1 MYQRKESAK
10 NTYYPSFLCMEVDTP
25 DYLDALMRMPFD
37 ERTEAAF
44 LHEYIHY
51 LQDLTTVSGN
61 ARIETIVDQVK
72 WIVGDVAR
80 HKNKLKLP
88 LDPNDTWA
96 YNMKPNA
103 SSLKLCKG
111 DFKVKNKSGKDIT
124 PNIVTP
130 VSFSLVNV
138 TINLANG
145 THVKGG
151 AQAIFIFQ
159 DKNGTEYKYAVGEL
173 AISESMAYLIEN
185 HIYTDVLAKGGDCPY
200 MVVQKVTE
208 YKLGRMLD
216 DLSLI
221 AICDICLMYSLPG
234 NALYY
239 LLEEL
244 QTISCQITPAL
255 IYLIGLG
262 PTIGNRFGRNMP
274 WICEYMKTNSLA
286 KKQMCDY
293 FTHPYWE
300 QIETIIGRTFDD
312 VLAYRTK
319 RPTLFL
325 DIACGGR
332 LFRNEAFKT
341 TIGTLGCLSVKT
353 SADLVYNFLPRS
365 CEGLKVDDDWFLC
378 LHQFYNLMFTSDA
391 VRTDPHGNK
400 YIEKECEL
408 KQWCH
413 NCFTKKGEPDLTM
426 TSYNCKRSPWL
437 NTSPDKMAQCSFGRL
452 WGAFD
457 LLHIKKLKTKT

>member
-1 MYQRKESAK
+1 MNKKKKILFFLVGFWGIICISACSK
-10 NTYYPSFLCMEVDTP
+10 QP
-25 DYLDALMRMPFD
+25 DFDAKSYVQSSLDAYY
-37 ERTEAAF
+37 
-44 LHEYIHY
+44 H
-51 LQDLTTVSGN
+51 
-61 ARIETIVDQVK
+61 
-72 WIVGDVAR
+72 GD
-80 HKNKLKLP
+80 
-88 LDPNDTWA
+88 
-96 YNMKPNA
+96 Y
-103 SSLKLCKG
+103 
-111 DFKVKNKSGKDIT
+111 KDYA
-124 PNIVTP
+124 
-130 VSFSLVNV
+130 
-138 TINLANG
+138 NLL
-145 THVKGG
+145 
-151 AQAIFIFQ
+151 
-159 DKNGTEYKYAVGEL
+159 E
-173 AISESMAYLIEN
+173 ISEKDAKKEIE
-185 HIYTDVLAKGGDCPY
+185 
-200 MVVQKVTE
+200 E
-208 YKLGRMLD
+208 
-216 DLSLI
+216 
-221 AICDICLMYSLPG
+221 
-234 NALYY
+234 
-239 LLEEL
+239 LEEL

-365 CEGLKVDDDWFLC
+365 CEGLKVDADWFLC

-452 WGAFD
+452 
-457 LLHIKKLKTKT
+457 